1 MKRRWCSILAALAL
15 VLCLVP
21 ITAAATGSGTEGNP
35 WLCGPDG
42 SESVTAVL
50 NGTTLTI
57 RGSGVMMDP
66 YNASDYPWDNA
77 REGITKLVVE
87 SGVTTIGSYAFYGFS
102 SLTEVSL
109 PEGLTMIC
117 MDAFEAAVSLEK
129 VTIPSSVSQ
138 VGDLAFNGCSALS
151 EVTFLRRTPPII
163 GFNAFS
169 DCTSL
174 QTINVPCGT
183 GEAYKAQQYLP
194 ADAIREADHTPNGNG
209 TCTGC
214 GLRIL
219 AIIQGNGNTYYTDIR
234 DAFDAANA
242 AADWNPDII
251 LQDNVTLPKGESL
264 TVDAGKSLTLICDA
278 FTLSGSSEQ
287 VIDVYGSLNFIG
299 GTLKNIADSGGVV
312 NVHPGGMFTMYSEG
326 TLEPAGSDGF
336 AVTALGNADSDADS
350 KAIVTISGGSV
361 GVGAGGLNVGANASV
376 SLYGGT
382 YGKIVAGGPSDPDT
396 TVSGLFFPGSGYAFF
411 KDSQPVVLE
420 PGQHTLV
427 GPVTVGKCTHIWGN
441 YVQTEDEE
449 THSRTCLACGKTE
462 EGVDCEYGD
471 WTDAGDGANH
481 KGVCVCGREKTEEH
495 SWEYSAEQTGKVST
509 ISRTCGSCG
518 RSETVGTLT
527 ISEDF
532 SVPFGQTAGRKVEVT
547 PDPETLELSGI
558 TWFKDGFES
567 LGEKGLTYDLSIQNV
582 DMARFKFTA
591 SCHGCAIEL
600 TADVTVE
607 PAPLP
612 EDKIQVA
619 EGPFTFANKEITP
632 EVAIEG
638 LDEGTDYTVEYK
650 DNFDAGTA
658 SIVLTGMGN
667 YTGTVTKTFEI
678 KKAALTFGGAL
689 TASDLEYDTP
699 LSEAEITSTVI
710 PQLDGAGVPG
720 TWKIESTDTP
730 DVGQHT
736 CTAVFTPADST
747 VAASCEP
754 LTHEVTVT
762 VTKAQFEIE
771 PYIQIQAGRTLE
783 YNLAAGLSDFL
794 PEELLSG
801 TEWSVNYQGVTDINS
816 ILAETPAVAGGKL
829 TIQIKDTAAAG
840 QSAYVRLKFDS
851 KNWDIDLTYRIIV
864 VDKLVPYVKNFVL
877 EHTYDGQ
884 APDLTEAVSQMTAE
898 YDGEPVPGAF
908 AIKDL
913 ESIPVHV
920 QESGPVTVVFTPEDT
935 ENYST
940 MEINALMVRIHPAEI
955 TVRVESREVT
965 KNGTMP
971 ELKYT
976 VEGLVE
982 GERLKREPTLTC
994 EARDTATAGTYAITA
1009 AGAEVPDGGD
1019 YVAEIAYVDGTLTV
1033 KNPTG
1038 GGGGGGTTPV
1048 DPDPPGPDEPDPP
1061 GPDEPDP
1068 PGPDEPD
1075 PPGPDE
1081 PDPPGPDEP
1090 DNPDNPDNPGELET
1104 KLEIKE
1110 GFTEVPPALR
1120 ELEHLNTPEK
1130 LTQAM
1135 RTLLTQTGVPSG
1147 NTAVYDVALM
1157 VSNDG
1162 GKTWVPATA
1171 GNFPSGGLTVTLP
1184 YPEGTGPAYR
1194 FTVVHMF
1201 TTTAFGKTP
1210 GDTESPAVT
1219 NTEQG
1224 LRFTVTGLSPISV
1237 GWRAKT
1243 TGTGGSSGGG
1253 GGGSGVSTYRVT
1265 VERTAHGKVTS
1276 DRSSA
1281 GSGSPVTLTV
1291 QPDRGYR
1298 LESLTV
1304 TDSRGN
1310 KLQLTDKGG
1319 GKYAF
1324 TMPGGNVTVKAVFAP
1339 LADSG
1344 ACDGGAACPSRAF
1357 TDLKSG
1363 AWYHEAVDF
1372 VLEQGWMGGYGNG
1385 LFGPDNRLSRAQFAQ
1400 ILYNKEG
1407 RPAGAGSAPF
1417 TDVAPGAWCA
1427 PAVAWAAERGI
1438 AGGYGGGLFGPDDP
1452 ITREQ
1457 LAVMLWRYAGSP
1469 AAPGGELSFMDAE
1482 RIGAHAREAICW
1494 AVETGV
1500 MNGKAGGVLD
1510 PKGLAT
1516 RAQTAQIL
1524 RNFLE
1529 QG

>member
-15 VLCLVP
+15 CLCLLP
-21 ITAAATGSGTEGNP
+21 MTAMADVAGSGREDDP

-57 RGSGVMMDP
+57 RGTGVMMAP
-66 YNASDYPWDNA
+66 YSASDYPWYHA

-117 MDAFEAAVSLEK
+117 MEAFEAAVSLEK

-169 DCTSL
+169 DCANL

-234 DAFDAANA
+234 EAFDAANA
-242 AADWNPDII
+242 AADWSPDII

-264 TVDAGKSLTLICDA
+264 TVEEGKSLTLICDA

-299 GTLKNIADSGGVV
+299 GTLKNNADSGGVV

-361 GVGAGGLNVGANASV
+361 GVGAGGLNVGANAQV
-376 SLYGGT
+376 TLHGGT

-396 TVSGLFFPGSGYAFF
+396 TVSGLFFPGSGDVFF
-411 KDSQPVVLE
+411 KDGQPVVLGPE
-420 PGQHTLV
+420 QHTLE

-441 YVQTEDEE
+441 FVQTEGE
-449 THSRTCLACGKTE
+449 THSSTCLACGKTE
-462 EGVDCEYGD
+462 EAVDCAYGD
-471 WTDAGDGANH
+471 WTDAGDGTTH

-495 SWEYSAEQTGKVST
+495 DWGGYHTRSIDGKPFTDT
-509 ISRTCGSCG
+509 IYQSCSICERKNDLGTVTRTADF
-518 RSETVGTLT
+518 TV
-527 ISEDF
+527 
-532 SVPFGQTAGRKVEVT
+532 PYGQTKGRV
-547 PDPETLELSGI
+547 
-558 TWFKDGFES
+558 
-567 LGEKGLTYDLSIQNV
+567 LSIVIEPEDLETRMKDKGASIEWYQNYKV
-582 DMARFKFTA
+582 KVTDTGAFTTSYNLPENLAAGEYTYVVSGDIRFL
-591 SCHGCAIEL
+591 INIPIQ
-600 TADVTVE
+600 VTVE

-612 EDKIQVA
+612 EDRIQVE
-619 EGPFTFANKEITP
+619 EGPFTFSYQPVEPA
-632 EVAIEG
+632 VAIDG
-638 LDEGTDYTVEYK
+638 LTEGTDYTVEYQ
-650 DNFDAGTA
+650 NNLDAGTA
-658 SIVLTGMGN
+658 SVLITGKGN
-667 YTGTVTKTFEI
+667 YAGTVTKTFEI
-678 KKAALTFGGAL
+678 EKAALTFSGSLIVTGL
-689 TASDLEYDTP
+689 TYGTP
-699 LSEAEITSTVI
+699 LSEAVVAASNFPQFNGGNVSGKWEIRS
-710 PQLDGAGVPG
+710 
-720 TWKIESTDTP
+720 EDTP
-730 DVGQHT
+730 DVGKHS
-736 CTAVFTPADST
+736 CTAVFVPSMDTMAKN
-747 VAASCEP
+747 CEP
-754 LTHEVTVT
+754 LTRDVTVT
-762 VTKAQFEIE
+762 VNRKAFDTCES
-771 PYIQIQAGRTLE
+771 YVKVRAGKTME
-783 YNLAAGLSDFL
+783 VKLAALYSL
-794 PEELLSG
+794 PEEMLRDGELTAVG
-801 TEWSVNYQGVTDINS
+801 LGVTSDNDGIFD
-816 ILAETPAVAGGKL
+816 ETPAAADGKL
-829 TIQIKDTAAAG
+829 TITIRDSAAES
-840 QSAYVRLKFDS
+840 QRAYIGFTVQS
-851 KNWDIDLTYRIIV
+851 KNMECPYVCQVLV
-864 VDKLVPYVKNFVL
+864 VDKFTPMLLLPYP

-884 APDLTEAVSQMTAE
+884 APDLAAAISQMTAVCN
-898 YDGEPVPGAF
+898 GEPVSGTF
-908 AIKDL
+908 AIKDP
-913 ESIPVHV
+913 ESVPVHV
-920 QESGPVTVVFTPEDT
+920 RESRSVTVVFTPEDT
-935 ENYST
+935 ENYDT
-940 MEINALMVRIHPAEI
+940 AEGNMWTQILPARI
-955 TVRVESREVT
+955 TVRVRDQEAVQ
-965 KNGTMP
+965 NGAMP
-971 ELKYT
+971 ELTYT
-976 VEGLVE
+976 VEGLAA
-982 GERLKREPTLTC
+982 GESLKTEPTPTC

-1009 AGAEVPDGGD
+1009 AGAEVPAGGD
-1019 YVAEIAYVDGTLTV
+1019 YEAEIAYVDGTLTV
-1033 KNPTG
+1033 RASAP
-1038 GGGGGGTTPV
+1038 P
-1048 DPDPPGPDEPDPP
+1048 DPDD
-1061 GPDEPDP
+1061 
-1068 PGPDEPD
+1068 
-1075 PPGPDE
+1075 
-1081 PDPPGPDEP
+1081 
-1090 DNPDNPDNPGELET
+1090 LEV
-1104 KLEIKE
+1104 KLEVKE

-1120 ELEHLNTPEK
+1120 ALEHLNTPEK
-1130 LTQAM
+1130 LTQVM
-1135 RTLLTQTGVPSG
+1135 RTLLTQTGLPEG
-1147 NTAVYDVALM
+1147 NTAVYDVSLM

-1162 GKTWVPATA
+1162 GQNWSPATPA
-1171 GNFPSGGLTVTLP
+1171 NFPSGGLTVTLP
-1184 YPEGTGPAYR
+1184 YPAGTDSTYQ

-1201 TTTAFGKTP
+1201 TTTASGKIP
-1210 GDTESPAVT
+1210 GNTESPAVT

-1237 GWRAKT
+1237 GWKAKT
-1243 TGTGGSSGGG
+1243 TGTGGSSSGGG

-1281 GSGSPVTLTV
+1281 GSGSSVTLTV

-1324 TMPGGNVTVKAVFAP
+1324 TMSGGNVTVKAVFAP

-1372 VLEQGWMGGYGNG
+1372 VLRSGLMNGYGNG
-1385 LFGPDNRLSRAQFAQ
+1385 ESSVGSLFGPEDRLSRAQFAQ

-1407 RPAGAGSAPF
+1407 RPAGVGSAPF
-1417 TDVAPGAWCA
+1417 TDVAPDAWCA
-1427 PAVAWAAERGI
+1427 PAIAWAAERGI
-1438 AGGYGGGLFGPDDP
+1438 AGGYGGGLFGLDDA

-1482 RIGAHAREAICW
+1482 QIGAQAREALGW
-1494 AVETGV
+1494 AVQTGV
-1500 MNGKAGGVLD
+1500 MNGKTGGALD
-1510 PKGLAT
+1510 PKGFAT
-1516 RAQTAQIL
+1516 RAQTAQML
-1524 RNFLE
+1524 KNFLE
-1529 QG
+1529 NG

>member
-15 VLCLVP
+15 CLCLVP
-21 ITAAATGSGTEGNP
+21 MAAATGSGTEGDP

-57 RGSGVMMDP
+57 RGTGVMMAP

-117 MDAFEAAVSLEK
+117 MEAFEAAVSLEK

-138 VGDLAFNGCSALS
+138 VGDLAFNGCAALS

-163 GFNAFS
+163 GFKAFS

-174 QTINVPCGT
+174 QTITVPCGT

-234 DAFDAANA
+234 EAFDAANA
-242 AADWNPDII
+242 AADWSPDII

-264 TVDAGKSLTLICDA
+264 TVEEGKSLTLICDA

-287 VIDVYGSLNFIG
+287 VIDVYGDLSFYN
-299 GTLKNIADSGGVV
+299 GTLKNNADSGGVV
-312 NVHPGGMFTMYSEG
+312 NVHPGGMFTMPSEG

-336 AVTALGNADSDADS
+336 AVTALGNADS

-361 GVGAGGLNVGANASV
+361 GVGAGGLNVGANTDV
-376 SLYGGT
+376 TLYGGT
-382 YGKIVAGGPSDPDT
+382 YGKIVAGEPSDPDT
-396 TVSGLFFPGSGYAFF
+396 TVSGLFFSGSGYAFF
-411 KDSQPVVLE
+411 QDGQPVALE
-420 PGQHTLV
+420 PEQHTLE
-427 GPVTVGKCTHIWGN
+427 GPVTVRTCTHIWGN

-462 EGVDCEYGD
+462 TAVPCTFGD
-471 WTDAGDGANH
+471 WTDTGDGAAH
-481 KGVCVCGREKTEEH
+481 KGVCACGREKTEEH
-495 SWEYSAEQTGKVST
+495 DWGGYHTRSIDGKPFTDT
-509 ISRTCGSCG
+509 IYQSCSICERKNDLGTVTRTADF
-518 RSETVGTLT
+518 TV
-527 ISEDF
+527 
-532 SVPFGQTAGRKVEVT
+532 PYGQTKGRV
-547 PDPETLELSGI
+547 
-558 TWFKDGFES
+558 
-567 LGEKGLTYDLSIQNV
+567 LSIVIEPEDLETRMKDKGASIEWYQNYKV
-582 DMARFKFTA
+582 KVTDTGAFTTSYNLPENLAVGEYTYAASGDARFL
-591 SCHGCAIEL
+591 INIPIQ
-600 TADVTVE
+600 VTVE

-612 EDKIQVA
+612 EDKIQVDG
-619 EGPFTFANKEITP
+619 GPFTFANKLIKP
-632 EVAIEG
+632 VVAIDG
-638 LDEGTDYTVEYK
+638 LTEGTDYTVEYQ
-650 DNFDAGTA
+650 DNLYAGTA
-658 SIVLTGMGN
+658 SIVLTGKGN

-678 KKAALTFGGAL
+678 KKAALTFDGAL

-699 LSEAEITSTVI
+699 LSKAVITFTGDAK
-710 PQLDGAGVPG
+710 LDGAVVSG

-864 VDKLVPYVKNFVL
+864 VDKLVPYVKDFVL

-884 APDLTEAVSQMTAE
+884 APDLAEAISQMTAE

-955 TVRVESREVT
+955 TVRVESREVA

-982 GERLKREPTLTC
+982 GERLKTEPTLTC

-1009 AGAEVPDGGD
+1009 AGAEAPGGGD
-1019 YVAEIAYVDGTLTV
+1019 YVAEIAYVNGTLTV
-1033 KNPTG
+1033 RASA
-1038 GGGGGGTTPV
+1038 
-1048 DPDPPGPDEPDPP
+1048 PPE
-1061 GPDEPDP
+1061 
-1068 PGPDEPD
+1068 
-1075 PPGPDE
+1075 
-1081 PDPPGPDEP
+1081 
-1090 DNPDNPDNPGELET
+1090 PGELET
-1104 KLEIKE
+1104 KLEVKE
-1110 GFTEVPPALR
+1110 DFTEVPPALGV
-1120 ELEHLNTPEK
+1120 LEHLNTPEK
-1130 LTQAM
+1130 LTQVM
-1135 RTLLTQTGVPSG
+1135 RTQLTQTGLPEG
-1147 NTAVYDVALM
+1147 NTVVYDVSLM
-1157 VSNDG
+1157 VSTDG

-1201 TTTAFGKTP
+1201 TTTDFGKTP
-1210 GDTESPAVT
+1210 GETETFGPDEVKNLEAGIQVT
-1219 NTEQG
+1219 
-1224 LRFTVTGLSPISV
+1224 LTGLSPVSI
-1237 GWRAKT
+1237 GWTEPQDPPKPPDPPAPDDDDDDDDDDDR
-1243 TGTGGSSGGG
+1243 GSGSGGG
-1253 GGGSGVSTYRVT
+1253 SVSPTYRVV
-1265 VERTAHGKVTS
+1265 VEKADGGSV
-1276 DRSSA
+1276 SA
-1281 GSGSPVTLTV
+1281 SRNWASGGNAVTLTV
-1291 QPDRGYR
+1291 KAKPGYR
-1298 LESLTV
+1298 LDTLTV
-1304 TDSRGN
+1304 TDVQGRE
-1310 KLQLTDKGG
+1310 LRLTDKGG
-1319 GKYAF
+1319 GQYGF
-1324 TMPGGNVTVKAVFAP
+1324 TMPGRGDVKVKAVFAP
-1339 LADSG
+1339 LEEDAP
-1344 ACDGGAACPSRAF
+1344 CDGGEGCPSRSFA
-1357 TDLKSG
+1357 DLVSG

-1372 VLEQGWMGGYGNG
+1372 VLERGLMSGYGDG

-1400 ILYNKEG
+1400 ILYNQAG
-1407 RPAGAGSAPF
+1407 RPAAGEASFA
-1417 TDVAPGAWCA
+1417 DVAPDAWCA

-1438 AGGYGGGLFGPDDP
+1438 SGGYGGGLFGPDDP

-1457 LAVMLWRYAGSP
+1457 MAVMLWRYAGSP

-1482 RIGAHAREAICW
+1482 QIGAHAREALGW
-1494 AVETGV
+1494 AVQTGV

-1516 RAQTAQIL
+1516 RAQTAQML
-1524 RNFLE
+1524 KNFLE
-1529 QG
+1529 NG